1 MFYSLFVIV
10 VALLAMAMHGVERV
24 MKGNR
29 EVIIVVFYCYRN
41 G

>member
-10 VALLAMAMHGVERV
+10 VALLAMGYAWAL
-24 MKGNR
+24 KGNR
-29 EVIIVVFYCYRN
+29 EVIIVVFVRYRN